1 MRIKLISA
9 IMFLTLQRLGGA
21 LSSHLRRSLTMSTK
35 LGGRPSS
42 TDVSLDSQL
51 MAENPGLVKAH
62 LTARRSGA
70 SLLEE
75 IDRIA
80 DLRKQRST
88 YLNEGESARSAKKKD
103 SQVIGKLLKEGKKDE
118 AEAMK
123 VKVEDYSKL
132 SSEADEKLAVV
143 DAEIKKIALVIPNLL
158 DDR

>member
-1 MRIKLISA
+1 
-9 IMFLTLQRLGGA
+9 MFLTLQRLGDA

-42 TDVSLDSQL
+42 TDVILDSQL

-62 LTARRSGA
+62 LTARRCGA

-123 VKVEDYSKL
+123 IKIEDYSKL
-132 SSEADEKLAVV
+132 SSQADEKLAVV

>member
-1 MRIKLISA
+1 M
-9 IMFLTLQRLGGA
+9 
-21 LSSHLRRSLTMSTK
+21 SSHVRRSLTMSTK

-51 MAENPGLVKAH
+51 MAENPSLVKAH
-62 LTARRSGA
+62 LTARRSDA
-70 SLLEE
+70 FLLVE

-88 YLNEGESARSAKKKD
+88 YMNEGESARSARKKD

-123 VKVEDYSKL
+123 IKIEEYSKI
-132 SSEADEKLAVV
+132 SAQADEKLAVI
-143 DAEIKKIALVIPNLL
+143 DAEIQKIALVVPNLL